1 MKKIVF
7 TFGRMNPPT
16 IGHEKLANKIKDVA
30 RKEKADARIYL
41 SHTNKP
47 NTDPLSYNDK
57 IKFAKK
63 AFGIAYKSNAK
74 QIFQIAKE
82 LFGQGYT
89 DVIMVV
95 GSDRVDEF
103 QTILNKYNDK
113 GDYNFDSIK
122 VVSAGQRDPDAKGVE
137 GMSGTK
143 LRNLARDGDQKTFM
157 QGLASKLSPV
167 DKKKVYALVAKNM
180 TEELEIDE
188 AVLNIQQRKAR
199 ARLMKKLAPKMARAR
214 KMKAKRMAD
223 PNQLKVRAQKAAIA
237 AVRKKVAGDKGVKY
251 AELSPNDKMNVD
263 KLVQK
268 KSALIAKLAK
278 KQLPKIRKAEQ
289 ERLKALRG
297 STKTEQFN
305 LTEEAENALRKKSKE
320 SGISYGILK
329 KVFDRGMGAY
339 KTNPGSVRPNVTSPQ
354 QWAFARVN
362 SFIKGGKTRT
372 TADADLWKQH
382 SKNEEINEA
391 WWNDLWSKL
400 SQMIHPKGWKV
411 ALKTYVDGMKDKE
424 HRDHPSKWA
433 QDVALRYDV
442 KGLDGRHLVQYINKL
457 VAQGKL
463 PKELKAEY
471 VTEEGG
477 AGEEGTKKLLS
488 RYKKD
493 TPNEAYNPDE
503 DFDKKID
510 KKKLKEFYLPETAE
524 YKGRKVKLNDPMRS
538 SDGKKKFYVYV
549 KNEKGN
555 VIKLGFGD
563 PNMEIKRD
571 DPARR
576 KSFRAR
582 HNCDNP
588 GPKWKARYWS
598 CYQWRG
604 SAKVDN

>member
-1 MKKIVF
+1 MKKMVF

-95 GSDRVDEF
+95 GSDRVEEF
-103 QTILNKYNDK
+103 QGLLNKYNDK

-180 TEELEIDE
+180 TEEVELDEKVGRTALKLAKALVKTKGGNIRGTGLAKLEKEKAKTASLERKLDKALAGERIKKEKEKQDKINKNIQNAKQGKPQE
-188 AVLNIQQRKAR
+188 ESVEEDRKPLTIQQRVAR
-199 ARLMKKLAPKMARAR
+199 GRVMKRLAPKMARAK

-223 PNQLKVRAQKAAIA
+223 PNQLKVRAQRAAIA
-237 AVRKKVAGDKGVKY
+237 IVRKKVAGDKGVNY
-251 AELSPNDKMNVD
+251 ANLSPSDKINVD
-263 KLVQK
+263 KRVQK
-268 KSALIAKLAK
+268 KSALIQKIAK

-297 STKTEQFN
+297 GVKTEKFN

-320 SGISYGILK
+320 YGISYNTLK
-329 KVFDRGMGAY
+329 EIFDRGINSYA
-339 KTNPGSVRPNVTSPQ
+339 TNSTMSAQ

-372 TADADLWKQH
+372 TADADLWEQH
-382 SKNEEINEA
+382 SINEA

-424 HRDHPSKWA
+424 HRDHPSMWA
-433 QDVALRYDV
+433 QDVALRYNV

-471 VTEEGG
+471 VKEEGG

-488 RYKKD
+488 RYRKD

-510 KKKLKEFYLPETAE
+510 KKKLKEFY
-524 YKGRKVKLNDPMRS
+524 KG
-538 SDGKKKFYVYV
+538 
-549 KNEKGN
+549 
-555 VIKLGFGD
+555 
-563 PNMEIKRD
+563 
-571 DPARR
+571 
-576 KSFRAR
+576 
-582 HNCDNP
+582 
-588 GPKWKARYWS
+588 
-598 CYQWRG
+598 
-604 SAKVDN
+604 

>member
-1 MKKIVF
+1 
-7 TFGRMNPPT
+7 
-16 IGHEKLANKIKDVA
+16 
-30 RKEKADARIYL
+30 
-41 SHTNKP
+41 
-47 NTDPLSYNDK
+47 
-57 IKFAKK
+57 
-63 AFGIAYKSNAK
+63 
-74 QIFQIAKE
+74 
-82 LFGQGYT
+82 
-89 DVIMVV
+89 
-95 GSDRVDEF
+95 
-103 QTILNKYNDK
+103 
-113 GDYNFDSIK
+113 
-122 VVSAGQRDPDAKGVE
+122 
-137 GMSGTK
+137 
-143 LRNLARDGDQKTFM
+143 
-157 QGLASKLSPV
+157 
-167 DKKKVYALVAKNM
+167 
-180 TEELEIDE
+180 
-188 AVLNIQQRKAR
+188 
-199 ARLMKKLAPKMARAR
+199 
-214 KMKAKRMAD
+214 MAD
-223 PNQLKVRAQKAAIA
+223 PNQLKIRAQKAAINII
-237 AVRKKVAGDKGVKY
+237 RKKVAGQKGVNY
-251 AELSPNDKMNVD
+251 ANLSPNDKMNVD

-297 STKTEQFN
+297 GVKTEQFN
-305 LTEEAENALRKKSKE
+305 LTEDAENALRKKSQE
-320 SGISYGILK
+320 SGISYDILK

-382 SKNEEINEA
+382 SKTEEINEA

-400 SQMIHPKGWKV
+400 SQLTHPKGWNQ

-424 HRDHPSKWA
+424 HRDHPSMWA
-433 QDVALRYDV
+433 QDVANRYDL
-442 KGLDGRHLVQYINKL
+442 KGLDGRHLAKYINRL
-457 VAQGKL
+457 VAKGVL
-463 PKELKAEY
+463 PIELKAEY
-471 VTEEGG
+471 VKEEGG

-488 RYKKD
+488 RYRKD

-510 KKKLKEFYLPETAE
+510 KKKLKEFYLPEAE
-524 YKGRKVKLNDPMRS
+524 YDGKKVKLNDPVRS
-538 SDGKKKFYVYV
+538 SDGKKKFHVYV

-582 HNCDNP
+582 HNCDDP

-604 SAKVDN
+604 DAKVDN

>member
-1 MKKIVF
+1 
-7 TFGRMNPPT
+7 
-16 IGHEKLANKIKDVA
+16 
-30 RKEKADARIYL
+30 
-41 SHTNKP
+41 
-47 NTDPLSYNDK
+47 
-57 IKFAKK
+57 
-63 AFGIAYKSNAK
+63 
-74 QIFQIAKE
+74 
-82 LFGQGYT
+82 
-89 DVIMVV
+89 
-95 GSDRVDEF
+95 
-103 QTILNKYNDK
+103 
-113 GDYNFDSIK
+113 
-122 VVSAGQRDPDAKGVE
+122 
-137 GMSGTK
+137 
-143 LRNLARDGDQKTFM
+143 
-157 QGLASKLSPV
+157 
-167 DKKKVYALVAKNM
+167 
-180 TEELEIDE
+180 
-188 AVLNIQQRKAR
+188 
-199 ARLMKKLAPKMARAR
+199 
-214 KMKAKRMAD
+214 
-223 PNQLKVRAQKAAIA
+223 
-237 AVRKKVAGDKGVKY
+237 
-251 AELSPNDKMNVD
+251 MNVD

-268 KSALIAKLAK
+268 KSALIQKIAK

-305 LTEEAENALRKKSKE
+305 LTEEAENALRKKSQE
-320 SGISYGILK
+320 SGISYDILK

-382 SKNEEINEA
+382 SINEA

-400 SQMIHPKGWKV
+400 SQLTHPKGWKE

-424 HRDHPSKWA
+424 HRKHPSMWA

-463 PKELKAEY
+463 PKELKAQY

-503 DFDKKID
+503 DFDQKID
-510 KKKLKEFYLPETAE
+510 KKKLKEFYLPEAE
-524 YKGRKVKLNDPMRS
+524 YEGKKVKLNDPVRS
-538 SDGKKKFYVYV
+538 SDGKKKFHVYV

-582 HNCDNP
+582 HNCDDP

-598 CYQWRG
+598 CYQWRAG
-604 SAKVDN
+604 AKVDN

>member
-1 MKKIVF
+1 MKMKTIVF

-16 IGHEKLANKIKDVA
+16 IGHEKLANKIKEIA
-30 RKEKADARIYL
+30 RREKSDARIYL
-41 SHTNKP
+41 SHTQKSG
-47 NTDPLSYNDK
+47 TDPLSYNDK

-63 AFGIAYKSNAK
+63 AFGIAHKSNAK
-74 QIFQIAKE
+74 QIFQVAKE
-82 LFGQGYT
+82 LYKDGYQ

-103 QTILNKYNDK
+103 QQILDKYNGK
-113 GDYNFDSIK
+113 GDYDFEQVT
-122 VVSAGQRDPDAKGVE
+122 VVSAGERDPDAQGVE

-143 LRNLARDGDQKTFM
+143 LRNLAKSGDQKTFM
-157 QGLASKLSPV
+157 KGLASKLSPV

-180 TEELEIDE
+180 NEELDE

-223 PNQLKVRAQKAAIA
+223 PNQLKIRAQKAAINII
-237 AVRKKVAGDKGVKY
+237 RKKVAGQKGVNY
-251 AELSPNDKMNVD
+251 ANLSPNDKMNVD

-297 STKTEQFN
+297 GVKTEQFN
-305 LTEEAENALRKKSKE
+305 LTEDAENALRKKSQE
-320 SGISYGILK
+320 SGISYDILK

-382 SKNEEINEA
+382 SKTEEINEA

-400 SQMIHPKGWKV
+400 SQLTHPKGWNQ

-424 HRDHPSKWA
+424 HRDHPSMWA
-433 QDVALRYDV
+433 QDVANRYDL
-442 KGLDGRHLVQYINKL
+442 KGLDGRHLAQYINKL
-457 VAQGKL
+457 IAKGVL

-471 VTEEGG
+471 VKEEGG

-488 RYKKD
+488 RYRKD

-510 KKKLKEFYLPETAE
+510 KKKLKEFYLPEAE
-524 YKGRKVKLNDPMRS
+524 YDGKKVKLNDPVRS
-538 SDGKKKFYVYV
+538 SDGKKKFHVYV

-582 HNCDNP
+582 HNCDDP

-604 SAKVDN
+604 DAKVDN

>member
-143 LRNLARDGDQKTFM
+143 LRNLARDGDQETFM

-180 TEELEIDE
+180 TEEIDE

-237 AVRKKVAGDKGVKY
+237 IVRKKVAGDKGVKY
-251 AELSPNDKMNVD
+251 ADLSPNDKMNVD
-263 KLVQK
+263 KQVQK
-268 KSALIAKLAK
+268 KSALIQKLAK
-278 KQLPKIRKAEQ
+278 KQLPKIRKKEQ

-305 LTEEAENALRKKSKE
+305 LTEDAENALRKKSQE

-488 RYKKD
+488 RYRKD

-503 DFDKKID
+503 DFDQKID

-604 SAKVDN
+604 DAKVDN